1 MRNLVIQLTAN
12 CTDHVLEGCDA
23 DWERLKTLLQ
33 ICHPR
38 GTLTLNEYLSADA
51 EAKRTAKESAG
62 WVPCSL
68 KDQYGRRV
76 QANMDMAHLLV
87 LDIDNGL
94 PLERIHE
101 VLAQYEYAV
110 HSSYSHTPEKPK
122 WRVVLPL
129 AEAIPAIYLPAL
141 FDRINELFGGKLDVS
156 CGHDCARMYFLPGC
170 PPDAEHLFVFEHHP
184 GEWLNAASMLVDG
197 PKTAEPVGATAI
209 EPVATSDTGISFEA
223 GYPDGQRTQE
233 LVRRAGYC
241 LAMGMPLDEA
251 KTRCLQWNKLNTPPL
266 EETKV
271 ISTVESIARTHE
283 RSEIEMKEHYA
294 RVIEDMNRQY
304 AWIERHGLVYRFKFR
319 DLISTDKLRQQL
331 ANTHIRAIHKGKTKD
346 LTHAEAW
353 LSSPDRR
360 KFDDLVFIPGKPQIH
375 DGSINLWR
383 GWGVAP
389 ADGDVTPWNQLLDH
403 LFNGDVEM
411 RRWFECWAAYPIQNP
426 GEKMNTAVV
435 FWSSQQGVGKTLIGE
450 TIGLIYGEHFKT
462 ISATELHGSFNGWAR
477 DCQFVLG
484 EENSSAD
491 HRADSNKLKH
501 LITGSTVFVN
511 EKYLP
516 AMVMTNRVN
525 FIFTSNHPDA
535 FHLEAHDRRFF
546 VWSITAPKMR
556 DEFYKSFVKWRDS
569 GGAAAL
575 MHYFLQL
582 DLSEFNPK
590 ASAPLTESKREMIE
604 ISRSEV
610 ERWIHETLA
619 DDDAITG
626 VFGREVATMDEVILA
641 YHREHPHSRCNT
653 TAMSRALRRKHRYS
667 SCRAM
672 THHGRKS
679 LISLTNHDEWDGR
692 DSRAWAEEYKKPIP
706 LSW

>member
-1 MRNLVIQLTAN
+1 MRELVIQMTASYTN
-12 CTDHVLEGCDA
+12 VLEGTNTT
-23 DWERLKTLLQ
+23 WEQLLKLLEACQ
-33 ICHPR
+33 PH
-38 GTLTLNEYLSADA
+38 GSLQLQEYLAADSAT
-51 EAKRTAKESAG
+51 KRKEKDYVG
-62 WVPCSL
+62 WMPCSV
-68 KDQYGRRV
+68 KNQGGRRI
-76 QANMDMAHLLV
+76 QENMDMLHLLV
-87 LDIDNGL
+87 LDIDDGL
-94 PLERIHE
+94 PLGQIHE

-129 AEAIPAIYLPAL
+129 AEPIPAADLPAL
-141 FDRINELFGGKLDVS
+141 FDRVHALFGGKLDAA

-170 PPDAEHLFVFEHHP
+170 PPDAEHLFVFEHHR
-184 GEWLNAASMLVDG
+184 GDWLHAVSMLSKASEVAEILGSAVLG
-197 PKTAEPVGATAI
+197 PI
-209 EPVATSDTGISFEA
+209 ITSATGINFEN
-223 GYPDGQRTQE
+223 GYPDGQRTNE
-233 LVRRAGYC
+233 LARRAGHC
-241 LAMGMPLDEA
+241 FAMGMTLEEA
-251 KTRCLQWNKLNTPPL
+251 KSRCLQWNMFNTPPL
-266 EETKV
+266 EEAKI

-283 RSEIEMKEHYA
+283 RGEIEMKEHSA

-304 AWIERHGLVYRFKFR
+304 AWIERHGMIYRFRFR
-319 DLISTDKLRQQL
+319 DLVSADRLRQQL
-331 ANTHIRAIHKGKTKD
+331 ANTHIRAIHKGKPKD

-360 KFDDLVFIPGKPQIH
+360 KFDDLVFVPGKPEIH

-383 GWGVAP
+383 GWGIEPVA
-389 ADGDVTPWNQLLDH
+389 GDIAPWNQLLDH

-411 RRWFECWAAYPIQNP
+411 RRWFECWAAYPIQHP

-511 EKYLP
+511 EKYQP
-516 AMVMTNRVN
+516 AMVMDNRVN

-546 VWSITAPKMR
+546 VWSITAPKMS
-556 DEFYKSFVKWRDS
+556 DEFYKSFVQWRDK
-569 GGAAAL
+569 GGVAAL

-582 DLSEFNPK
+582 ELGEFNAK
-590 ASAPLTESKREMIE
+590 ASAPLTESKQEMIE

-610 ERWIHETLA
+610 ERWIHETF
-619 DDDAITG
+619 DDDATIMG
-626 VFGREVATMDEVILA
+626 VFGREVATMDEVIRA
-641 YHREHPHSRCNT
+641 YHGEHPHGRCNT

-667 SCRAM
+667 SCRTM
-672 THHGRKS
+672 TRHGRKS
-679 LISLTNHDEWDGR
+679 LISLTNHDVWDGR
-692 DSRAWAEEYKKPIP
+692 ESRAWVDEYTKPLP
-706 LSW
+706 MSL